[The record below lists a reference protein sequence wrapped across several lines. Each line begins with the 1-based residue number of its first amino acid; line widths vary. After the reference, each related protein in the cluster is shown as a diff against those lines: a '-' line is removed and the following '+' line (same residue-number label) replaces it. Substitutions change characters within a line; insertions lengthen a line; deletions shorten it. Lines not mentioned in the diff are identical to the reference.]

1 MALLHSLLT
10 YCTISTIWSMPMG
23 NVFIPAQR
31 TQHWVALHHLCCQS
45 FSNHR
50 HDARGPSWK
59 AFWRFYL
66 HSFTC
71 FLHSFVV
78 VDLQLQ
84 VSAKGCWF
92 GSGATIL
99 TLCKR
104 SFIPTKLL
112 FQGGPFFGIPKGHN
126 FWLVVLG
133 RCWLFQGEANR
144 SWIFSC
150 LIDVVGDHGQ
160 EDHAPKEDVIFF
172 NHSFFSIW
180 ESIDSIFSSSPW
192 PDWAWTVWLTRH
204 LVVTQDTSASAIWA
218 TDDGVDLVLQCSS
231 DQRCIGSN
239 FSWKVMMWTS
249 FDVNLQQ
256 SGGFTSL
263 LMPCTG
269 KSKTRVLSCIRF
281 LVLRFTG
288 KVDHE
293 VGSSANMD
301 FISCGRRRRTGCVST
316 SFFIHSTSSLNVL
329 SSTFPRVAVC
339 SNSSISSRVV
349 DLAIWG
355 QPPLT
360 WIGKM
365 PRCGWR
371 RQTPSLFHSILQP
384 SFSMSKPIG
393 KIGSASALSGTIT
406 PPGVIR
412 SWACWPFARVTGT
425 VLYPAKGSTGRS
437 GRSAWVAPES
447 TRPCDFRKE
456 TWLNLNT
463 FNFSEFSCWSRST
476 TSSLGSFAEL
486 VVDEVADADVVR
498 LFNIL
503 FACSKKSFIEACS
516 ELPSSSLAFE
526 LDGDF
531 SSPSTF
537 CIRGLCGEVS
547 FEFFGLVH
555 AGDIWSGQP
564 QFQHLPF
571 FIFDIMGKV
580 ACLSPSATLVCEEK
594 TSFRLFVLSIFS
606 FCRWP
611 SSLFFAFL
619 CFWLLC
625 FQRLQL
631 RLFTLGSGRGCSWL
645 LLSQSQLFK
654 FSKKVVCKLL
664 HIYIIWCSVH
674 TKPRPD

>member
-45 FSNHR
+45 FRNHR

-78 VDLQLQ
+78 VDLRLQ

-150 LIDVVGDHGQ
+150 LIDAVGDHGQ

-180 ESIDSIFSSSPW
+180 ESIDSIF
-192 PDWAWTVWLTRH
+192 
-204 LVVTQDTSASAIWA
+204 
-218 TDDGVDLVLQCSS
+218 
-231 DQRCIGSN
+231 
-239 FSWKVMMWTS
+239 
-249 FDVNLQQ
+249 
-256 SGGFTSL
+256 
-263 LMPCTG
+263 
-269 KSKTRVLSCIRF
+269 
-281 LVLRFTG
+281 
-288 KVDHE
+288 
-293 VGSSANMD
+293 
-301 FISCGRRRRTGCVST
+301 
-316 SFFIHSTSSLNVL
+316 
-329 SSTFPRVAVC
+329 

-447 TRPCDFRKE
+447 TRPCDFPKE

-463 FNFSEFSCWSRST
+463 FNFSEFSCCWSRST

-580 ACLSPSATLVCEEK
+580 ACLSPSATLACEEK

-664 HIYIIWCSVH
+664 HICIIWCSVH